1 EMYPTKDEI
10 EEARKTRD
18 VALQKQASEVGQ
30 QKTLVTRLDEL
41 TKQVA
46 AQVSTLKLSMDAFSE
61 ESAISVQ
68 QDLLAKMDQL
78 IVLRDKS
85 ELLSN
90 TIADNEHKLKV
101 ARDKLATLE
110 LAHNELLKNLHDLE
124 IRISSVQAN
133 IDALSKT

>member
-1 EMYPTKDEI
+1 MYPTKDEI
-10 EEARKTRD
+10 EEARTARD

-78 IVLRDKS
+78 TVLRDKS
-85 ELLSN
+85 E
-90 TIADNEHKLKV
+90 DVYKRQMLKK
-101 ARDKLATLE
+101 R
-110 LAHNELLKNLHDLE
+110 NLM
-124 IRISSVQAN
+124 
-133 IDALSKT
+133 